1 MCLNTVCQLVSRSID
16 RSIHR
21 LIDKS
26 IGQFGASKYFHV
38 CICLKKTFLDLG
50 IRQPKNE
57 KKMKNG
63 KWKKMKMK
71 MKMRKK

>member
-16 RSIHR
+16 HR

-38 CICLKKTFLDLG
+38 CICLKEHFWILESAN
-50 IRQPKNE
+50 Q
-57 KKMKNG
+57 KMK
-63 KWKKMKMK
+63 
-71 MKMRKK
+71 